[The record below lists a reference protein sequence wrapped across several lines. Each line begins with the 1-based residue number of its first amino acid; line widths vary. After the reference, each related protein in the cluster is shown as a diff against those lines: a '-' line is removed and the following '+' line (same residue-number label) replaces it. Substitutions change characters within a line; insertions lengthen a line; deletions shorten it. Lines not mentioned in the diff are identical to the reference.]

1 MSAEIFLK
9 GNHYSK
15 ETLKQFLT
23 AMDIKYDSNIHQKK
37 YYIDLYNNAIT
48 NENNRTK
55 LHNTNHNIINTY
67 KCSYNT
73 NITNTNINHK
83 RHSMP
88 NTNDINSVK
97 DKQSSLLS
105 NNNKQR
111 NVSSTILKSGVLGI
125 GGYMLYKPIIPPLVK
140 DINNNVYPE
149 IKSKVIEIITNYI
162 NINKKLFQLAMTQIN
177 NIITHILNTYTNE
190 EIIVLFFILLLLLV
204 LSYCVIKKIYLHY
217 S

>member
-1 MSAEIFLK
+1 
-9 GNHYSK
+9 
-15 ETLKQFLT
+15 
-23 AMDIKYDSNIHQKK
+23 
-37 YYIDLYNNAIT
+37 
-48 NENNRTK
+48 
-55 LHNTNHNIINTY
+55 
-67 KCSYNT
+67 
-73 NITNTNINHK
+73 
-83 RHSMP
+83 MP

-97 DKQSSLLS
+97 DKQCSLVS
-105 NNNKQR
+105 KQQR
-111 NVSSTILKSGVLGI
+111 SVPSTILKSGVLGI

-140 DINNNVYPE
+140 DMNNNVYPE

>member
-73 NITNTNINHK
+73 NTTNTNTNHK

-162 NINKKLFQLAMTQIN
+162 NINKKLFHLAMRQIN
-177 NIITHILNTYTNE
+177 NIVTHILNTYTNE